1 MPYFP
6 KMDFSMASLSMSS
19 IKYRN
24 NISILE
30 TIFSAV
36 VKIMMVETL
45 NVFVGQL
52 GEKDAKYVM
61 LQADNN

>member
-1 MPYFP
+1 
-6 KMDFSMASLSMSS
+6 MASLSMSS

>member
-1 MPYFP
+1 MT
-6 KMDFSMASLSMSS
+6 SLSMSS

-24 NISILE
+24 NVSILE

-36 VKIMMVETL
+36 VKTMMVETR

-52 GEKDAKYVM
+52 GEKDVKYVM
-61 LQADNN
+61 LPADNN